1 MDWNRKR
8 TVSGRAYAVSFEYE
22 ESAGRTPSRSREVFA
37 ADFRDRVG
45 HPVLVEALEGV
56 REPIFLHDSCV
67 CRKGKETH
75 RQA

>member
-1 MDWNRKR
+1 M
-8 TVSGRAYAVSFEYE
+8 FQEI
-22 ESAGRTPSRSREVFA
+22 FA

-45 HPVLVEALEGV
+45 HSVLVEALEGA
-56 REPIFLHDSCV
+56 REPIFLHDFCV